1 MKKIMFWVPRTIMI
15 LFILLISMF
24 ALDAFDGD
32 ASLIKKIAGFL
43 IHLIPT
49 FILIILLV
57 LSWKR
62 EWIGVFFCPLL
73 GLLYIFLGMG
83 KISLVVFF
91 IISGPLFISGIL
103 FMVNWINRKSYLKT
117 KS

>member
-1 MKKIMFWVPRTIMI
+1 MI
-15 LFILLISMF
+15 LFIPFISLF

-62 EWIGVFFCPLL
+62 EWIGSIFFVLF
-73 GLLYIFLGMG
+73 GILYIIFTWG
-83 KISLVVFF
+83 KFPFYVIL
-91 IISGPLFISGIL
+91 IISGPLFITGIL
-103 FMVNWINRKSYLKT
+103 FMVNWISRKT

>member
-57 LSWKR
+57 LSWRR
-62 EWIGVFFCPLL
+62 EWIGAIFFILL
-73 GLLYIFLGMG
+73 GLLYIFWAWRKFPL
-83 KISLVVFF
+83 SVFF

-103 FMVNWINRKSYLKT
+103 FMVNWINRKSHT
-117 KS
+117 